1 MTTPP
6 PFDQDR
12 IRELLP
18 HRGPAL
24 ILERVLEVVPGE
36 RAVGL
41 KTVRPEDE
49 FLEGHFPG
57 RPVMP
62 GAAIVECM
70 AQLAHVLTSLTI
82 PKTVKTGGL
91 ALLGID
97 RTRFR
102 RPVFPGETIRIEITI
117 IQRRDPIWKFHGVA
131 WVDEEKAAE
140 TTLKG
145 GLLDSE
151 GAWSLS
157 AGRSTSRE
165 WKE

>member
-12 IRELLP
+12 IRELLQ

-24 ILERVLEVVPGE
+24 LLERVLEVTPGK

-41 KTVRPEDE
+41 KTVRPGDP
-49 FLEGHFPG
+49 FLDGHFPEQ
-57 RPVMP
+57 PVMP

-70 AQLAHVLTSLTI
+70 AQLAGVLTSLTI
-82 PKTVKTGGL
+82 PEMVKTGGL

-102 RPVFPGETIRIEITI
+102 RPVFPDETLRIEITI
-117 IQRRDPIWKFHGVA
+117 VQRRDPIWKFHCIA
-131 WVDEEKAAE
+131 WVGEEKAAE
-140 TTLKG
+140 ATLKA
-145 GLLDSE
+145 GLLKSK

-157 AGRSTSRE
+157 SERS
-165 WKE
+165 